1 MARRRH
7 HGRHKSATRM
17 RPGGTIGSISVSPP
31 SAQTPPRLP
40 TAIVAK
46 IKGGRAVLVMM
57 LCRHGQGGRTGG
69 ECLVFAVVL
78 HRPPLADFSRSLH
91 VNRLAFRMIRGCL
104 MS

>member
-57 LCRHGQGGRTGG
+57 LCRHGQGGVRVASVW
-69 ECLVFAVVL
+69 CLRWYYTDRHWL
-78 HRPPLADFSRSLH
+78 ISH
-91 VNRLAFRMIRGCL
+91 VPCT
-104 MS
+104 STD